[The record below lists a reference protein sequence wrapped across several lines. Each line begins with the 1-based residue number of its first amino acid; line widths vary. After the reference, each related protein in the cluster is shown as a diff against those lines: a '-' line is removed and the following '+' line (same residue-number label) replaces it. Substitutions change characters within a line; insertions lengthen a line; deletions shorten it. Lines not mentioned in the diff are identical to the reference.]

1 MIFFFSFLLTIISYF
16 TIGTIVY
23 SLIPKE
29 KKEEKKIYVHTA
41 IIAKKAKIIK
51 EGDKQTAKIMQTS
64 KKKIEKLSKEEPQKK
79 GSKTNITKGGK
90 KIGFNDIFKNVD
102 YNVPTKKVV
111 LKAQTDM
118 SRLKGI
124 ESKLK
129 SLKTFHFSI
138 NLIQNSGKKLTD
150 KEYSEIEN
158 KLYDIWS
165 KFSILPIDYA
175 KVIIKNINGKIY
187 VTILDTNLDL
197 DRQNE
202 LIKQIEQEKFN
213 KDFDLT
219 VFFQSKKE
227 QND

>member
-41 IIAKKAKIIK
+41 IIAKKSKVIKDANKQITKI
-51 EGDKQTAKIMQTS
+51 TQTS
-64 KKKIEKLSKEEPQKK
+64 KKLEKLSKKKPQKK
-79 GSKTNITKGGK
+79 GSKTNITKGGE

>member
-41 IIAKKAKIIK
+41 IIAKKAKVIK
-51 EGDKQTAKIMQTS
+51 DVNKQITKIKQTS
-64 KKKIEKLSKEEPQKK
+64 KKIEKFSKKNSQKK
-79 GSKTNITKGGK
+79 GSKTNITKGGE

-102 YNVPTKKVV
+102 YNITTKKVV

-129 SLKTFHFSI
+129 DVKIFDI
-138 NLIQNSGKKLTD
+138 NLMQNSGKRLTN

-158 KLYDIWS
+158 KLYNIWNTIS
-165 KFSILPIDYA
+165 NLPMDYA
-175 KVIIKNINGKIY
+175 KVIIKNINGQIY
-187 VTILDTNLDL
+187 VTILDSNLDL
-197 DRQNE
+197 DKQNE
-202 LIKQIEQEKFN
+202 LIRNIEKEKFN
-213 KDFDLT
+213 KEFDLT
-219 VFFQSKKE
+219 VSFQSKEK
-227 QND
+227 ND